1 MRRAQT
7 SGVSTRS
14 AVLARKKKPS
24 AVKWKG
30 NKPGRKQ
37 GSKIELIAL
46 TPGGNGGQIRKGR
59 MEHDIDW
66 TLDTGSPV
74 CVAALFAADKEDE
87 FDEDDSDSEYIV
99 GEDEEDK
106 FDEDNSD
113 SEDEDEECLLD
124 MVGNRILPVK
134 KLFDA
139 VTENMCC
146 KKCAAREHSKFVSQF
161 LSFSR
166 KYESTVSEAEG
177 QLYFG
182 SKLERYEWRLQHRL
196 SVGELYQKFT
206 GTNNSMSSEQRV

>member
-46 TPGGNGGQIRKGR
+46 TPGGNGGKIRKDR
-59 MEHDIDW
+59 MEHDIGW

-99 GEDEEDK
+99 GEEEEEEFDK
-106 FDEDNSD
+106 ELVDNI
-113 SEDEDEECLLD
+113 EDED
-124 MVGNRILPVK
+124 
-134 KLFDA
+134 
-139 VTENMCC
+139 
-146 KKCAAREHSKFVSQF
+146 
-161 LSFSR
+161 
-166 KYESTVSEAEG
+166 
-177 QLYFG
+177 
-182 SKLERYEWRLQHRL
+182 
-196 SVGELYQKFT
+196 
-206 GTNNSMSSEQRV
+206 